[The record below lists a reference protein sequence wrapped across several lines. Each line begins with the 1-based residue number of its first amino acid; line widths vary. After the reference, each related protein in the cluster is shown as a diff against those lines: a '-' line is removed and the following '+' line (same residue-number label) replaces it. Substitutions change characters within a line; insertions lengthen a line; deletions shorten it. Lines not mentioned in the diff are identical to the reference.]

1 MNETSTFRDMRYFSE
16 MMRTQGYPRIIS
28 LESFKKPNFEL
39 VAEILDWLAFR
50 FDPNAEVPENISD
63 SDNRVK
69 FMQSVTSLFVTKA
82 RIKVSPV
89 NLYYADYHAVPELI
103 KIASLLYNVYT
114 TDGMDGDLGSRH
126 TFTLPAKYNR
136 LSTKTLATEITETG
150 HQVYDQLGKEGQQ
163 IDKRNVAI
171 KFIDELSKNFTS
183 DSGNENQYIQKC
195 VNDLIKEQ
203 TDNIEEMMKY
213 EETLKEDERS
223 LEEKIK
229 RKTLEIQ
236 RAENKLNRYKNGGGN
251 KNPFTDEM
259 ERLEKDIE
267 KVYSDYLDR
276 FRNLDYLEHKVDQYN
291 ELEKEKTQLAKDN
304 LMKMQQKIR
313 EDEDKMLTCDGDR
326 DDFNGPMGGKMGKKI
341 HMQGNLDGGEY
352 NDAINEYD

>member
-1 MNETSTFRDMRYFSE
+1 M
-16 MMRTQGYPRIIS
+16 
-28 LESFKKPNFEL
+28 
-39 VAEILDWLAFR
+39 
-50 FDPNAEVPENISD
+50 
-63 SDNRVK
+63 
-69 FMQSVTSLFVTKA
+69 
-82 RIKVSPV
+82 
-89 NLYYADYHAVPELI
+89 
-103 KIASLLYNVYT
+103 
-114 TDGMDGDLGSRH
+114 
-126 TFTLPAKYNR
+126 
-136 LSTKTLATEITETG
+136 
-150 HQVYDQLGKEGQQ
+150 
-163 IDKRNVAI
+163 
-171 KFIDELSKNFTS
+171 
-183 DSGNENQYIQKC
+183 
-195 VNDLIKEQ
+195 NDLIKEQ

-313 EDEDKMLTCDGDR
+313 EDEDKMLTCDGDVIVF
-326 DDFNGPMGGKMGKKI
+326 FNKKE
-341 HMQGNLDGGEY
+341 G
-352 NDAINEYD
+352 